1 MPINRFGGGK
11 KNMADAW
18 KVMASTFIC
27 LYKQSQKKKELK
39 RHSVNLIILPEM
51 LSLIWHYDIK
61 GTVENSFIFSTC
73 IKKQAV

>member
-51 LSLIWHYDIK
+51 LSLI
-61 GTVENSFIFSTC
+61 
-73 IKKQAV
+73 